1 MTSYQRKYE
10 RLAGVCDALR
20 KVLRPPSNARASWT
34 WPING
39 GCWRTAKN
47 LSRFLRGPSPQPGEP
62 PACVD
67 VQPQKRRHPSGA
79 DDRTEDL
86 ARRERKAKRLAAK
99 LFFKLDRQGIRYSLR
114 RTAGVSGTVRRENL
128 SLDEV
133 ERELDMWK
141 LRGPHGG

>member
-1 MTSYQRKYE
+1 MMAGTVCPGSRKAPIYSTLAPRAPRFD
-10 RLAGVCDALR
+10 RLLGPR
-20 KVLRPPSNARASWT
+20 
-34 WPING
+34 
-39 GCWRTAKN
+39 
-47 LSRFLRGPSPQPGEP
+47 LSPGEP
-62 PACVD
+62 PTCVD
-67 VQPQKRRHPSGA
+67 VQPQMEA
-79 DDRTEDL
+79 TLVEQTTTTEDL

-99 LFFKLDRQGIRYSLR
+99 LFFELDRQGIRYSLR

>member
-1 MTSYQRKYE
+1 MEHQT
-10 RLAGVCDALR
+10 
-20 KVLRPPSNARASWT
+20 T
-34 WPING
+34 
-39 GCWRTAKN
+39 T
-47 LSRFLRGPSPQPGEP
+47 
-62 PACVD
+62 
-67 VQPQKRRHPSGA
+67 
-79 DDRTEDL
+79 TEDL

-99 LFFKLDRQGIRYSLR
+99 LFFELQGIRYSLR